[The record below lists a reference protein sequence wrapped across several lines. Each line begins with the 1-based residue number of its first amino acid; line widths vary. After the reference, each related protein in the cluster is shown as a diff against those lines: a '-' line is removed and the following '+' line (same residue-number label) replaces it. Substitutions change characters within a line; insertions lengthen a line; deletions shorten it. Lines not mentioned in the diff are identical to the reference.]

1 MIDGI
6 TYFRKNS
13 PYPGDVTKNCALD
26 GVEVDNNFFVLEGR
40 DIKTLKVDGSDI
52 VIELQNGKIIR
63 SVDALKDVTDLK
75 HTAVSELE
83 FDKENG
89 VLKFVRNGEQV
100 AITGF
105 ATESNIGSDTKP
117 DTVVTVAVD
126 DSLKG
131 NGLAASPVSISPMF
145 KTGQYEPVK
154 KIISVVDG
162 ESIPSCKTLTVGD
175 RYLTKEYV
183 SVYGM
188 LYNYEAVKKI
198 ACNLIKANSPWRIP
212 TKEDWDDML
221 NAVEPCPKNKN
232 HNSATSN
239 KYLGAW
245 AGKLLKSTDLW
256 LHSTTIDHCGNDTCI
271 NYDTVSCGNCDNA
284 CESIYCGKVCD
295 NECRCC
301 DCGNCDNGCGRCDC
315 GNCDNRGLDT
325 FGFHIVPAG
334 YADDGRNFVFFGERA
349 YFWTATNSNCEN
361 VYVKRFE
368 YNRNS
373 VYQNIIAGQNYL
385 SLRLVKDYNGH
396 NYHESEKILS
406 DQYPT
411 VMMPSVKNGHSIWT
425 SVNVSLG
432 CGCGRIEPN
441 NGLALAHTTK
451 FYLNEWDGKEWLRNE
466 LKDGESVVIKKAPN
480 GQTNAEYRLSDG
492 KLINVGQITYEAVI
506 NGINPK
512 LDELGTKIDNEIN
525 RSIAKDTMI
534 EDSINNELRPN
545 ITKNSNDIAT
555 VNTNLVSAIGN
566 INNAIKTVND
576 NLVDAVNTINGGI
589 ATEIQERKDA
599 DVAEKEARIATDEE
613 IKATV
618 TANKEILDQEIERAT
633 TKDNELATAIA
644 EEKQAREAKDADLE
658 NKIGQHQIVSDERYQ
673 ELKGLINTNKDS
685 IDNLST
691 DLDATKTDLNNTKQV
706 LTDFGKE
713 TAKAFEQI
721 NQVITD
727 GFNTINGGIA
737 TEIQERKDAD
747 VAEKE
752 ARIATDEEIKATILT
767 EEGTSFDTDSG
778 VLTLKSKGGT
788 NDIKVQFSMNFGEF

>member
-40 DIKTLKVDGSDI
+40 DIKTLKVDGSDL
-52 VIELQNGKIIR
+52 VVELQNGRVMR

-75 HTAVSELE
+75 HTAISNLE
-83 FDKENG
+83 FDKESG
-89 VLKFVRNGEQV
+89 VLRFVKDGEQM

-105 ATESNIGSDTKP
+105 ATELNTG
-117 DTVVTVAVD
+117 VTIAVD
-126 DSLKG
+126 ECLKG
-131 NGLAASPVSISPMF
+131 NGLAANPVSISPMY
-145 KTGQYEPVK
+145 KTGQFEPVK
-154 KIISVVDG
+154 KYISLVDG
-162 ESIPSCKTLTVGD
+162 EKIPNCDKPLVGD

-188 LYNYEAVKKI
+188 LYNYNAVKKI
-198 ACNLIKANSPWRIP
+198 ACDLNKANSPWRIP

-221 NAVEPCPKNKN
+221 NAVEPCQKDRD
-232 HNSATSN
+232 HNSATAN

-256 LHSTTIDHCGNDTCI
+256 LHAGSSDNVNYGSDTCI
-271 NYDTVSCGNCDNA
+271 NYGDSSSDY
-284 CESIYCGKVCD
+284 CEGTYCGKVDDGSCG
-295 NECRCC
+295 CC
-301 DCGNCDNGCGRCDC
+301 GCGD
-315 GNCDNRGLDT
+315 GFNCNADGVDA

-368 YNRNS
+368 YNKNS
-373 VYQNIIAGQNYL
+373 VYQNVIASQNYL
-385 SLRLVKDYNGH
+385 SLRLIKDYNGH

-406 DQYPT
+406 EQYPT
-411 VMMPSVKNGHSIWT
+411 LLMPSLKNGHSIWT

-432 CGCGRIEPN
+432 CGCKGDIIEPN
-441 NGLALAHTTK
+441 NGLALAHTAH
-451 FYLNEWDGKEWLRNE
+451 FYLNEWDGNEWLRNE
-466 LKDGESVVIKKAPN
+466 LREGESVVIKDAPN
-480 GQTNAEYRLSDG
+480 GQKNAEYRLCDG
-492 KLINVGQITYEAVI
+492 KLINVGQITYETVM
-506 NGINPK
+506 NDINPK
-512 LDELGTKIDNEIN
+512 LDALGTKIDNEIN

-534 EDSINNELRPN
+534 EDTITNELKPN
-545 ITKNSNDIAT
+545 ITKNASDIST
-555 VNTNLVSAIGN
+555 VNANLVSAIN
-566 INNAIKTVND
+566 TINGAIETVNN

-599 DVAEKEARIATDEE
+599 DAAEKEARIATDEE

-618 TANKEILDQEIERAT
+618 EANKEILDQEIERAT
-633 TKDNELATAIA
+633 AKDNELTDAIA
-644 EEKQAREAKDADLE
+644 AEKEARETKDTELE
-658 NKIGQHQIVSDERYQ
+658 QKIGQHQGESDIHYN
-673 ELKGLINTNKDS
+673 ELKNLISTNKES
-685 IDNLST
+685 IDSLSEDLETTKSNLKHT
-691 DLDATKTDLNNTKQV
+691 DQV
-706 LTDFGKE
+706 LSDFGKE

-721 NQVITD
+721 NTVITD

-747 VAEKE
+747 AAEKE
-752 ARIATDEEIKATILT
+752 ARIATDEEIKATVLT
-767 EEGTSFDTDSG
+767 EEGTKFDTDNG

>member
-40 DIKTLKVDGSDI
+40 DIKTLRVEGSDI
-52 VIELQNGKIIR
+52 VVELQNGKVMR
-63 SVDALKDVTDLK
+63 SVDALKDVADLK
-75 HTAVSELE
+75 RTAISELE
-83 FDKENG
+83 FDKESG

-105 ATESNIGSDTKP
+105 ATESKSEP
-117 DTVVTVAVD
+117 STVVTVAVD

-131 NGLAASPVSISPMF
+131 NGLTATPISISPIF

-162 ESIPSCKTLTVGD
+162 DSIPTCETLAVGD

-188 LYNYEAVKKI
+188 LYNYNAVKKI
-198 ACNLIKANSPWRIP
+198 ACDLDKANSPWRIP

-256 LHSTTIDHCGNDTCI
+256 LHSTTIDTCGNDTCI
-271 NYDTVSCGNCDNA
+271 NYDAVSCGNCNNA

-301 DCGNCDNGCGRCDC
+301 DCGNCDNGCGCCDC

-506 NGINPK
+506 NDINPK

-525 RSIAKDTMI
+525 RSIAKDEAF
-534 EDSINNELRPN
+534 EDTINDELRPN

-566 INNAIKTVND
+566 INEAIKTVND

-599 DVAEKEARIATDEE
+599 DKE
-613 IKATV
+613 IKDS
-618 TANKEILDQEIERAT
+618 LDQEIERAT

-658 NKIGQHQIVSDERYQ
+658 NKIGQQQTVSNERYQ

-747 VAEKE
+747 AAEKE

-767 EEGTSFDTDSG
+767 EEGTSFDTNSG

>member
-40 DIKTLKVDGSDI
+40 DIKTLRVEGSDI
-52 VIELQNGKIIR
+52 VVELQNGKVMR

-83 FDKENG
+83 FDKESG
-89 VLKFVRNGEQV
+89 VLRFMRNGEQV

-105 ATESNIGSDTKP
+105 ATELNTG
-117 DTVVTVAVD
+117 VTVAVD
-126 DSLKG
+126 ESLKG
-131 NGLAASPVSISPMF
+131 NGLAATPVSISPMF

-154 KIISVVDG
+154 KFISVVDG
-162 ESIPSCKTLTVGD
+162 ESIPTCETPIVGD

-198 ACNLIKANSPWRIP
+198 ACNLNKANSPWRIP

-221 NAVEPCPKNKN
+221 NAVEPCQKDRD
-232 HNSATSN
+232 HNSATAN

-256 LHSTTIDHCGNDTCI
+256 LHSSTIDPCGNDTCI
-271 NYDTVSCGNCDNA
+271 NYDTVSCGNSGNG
-284 CESIYCGKVCD
+284 CESTYCGKVCD
-295 NECRCC
+295 NSCGCC
-301 DCGNCDNGCGRCDC
+301 DCGNMGCDNG
-315 GNCDNRGLDT
+315 GLDA

-368 YNRNS
+368 YNKNS
-373 VYQNIIAGQNYL
+373 VYQNVIASQNYL
-385 SLRLVKDYNGH
+385 SLRLIKDYNGH

-506 NGINPK
+506 NDINPK

-525 RSIAKDTMI
+525 RSIAKDESF
-534 EDSINNELRPN
+534 EDTINDELRPN

-555 VNTNLVSAIGN
+555 VNTNLVSAIGS
-566 INNAIKTVND
+566 INEAIKTVND

-599 DVAEKEARIATDEE
+599 DA
-613 IKATV
+613 
-618 TANKEILDQEIERAT
+618 
-633 TKDNELATAIA
+633 
-644 EEKQAREAKDADLE
+644 
-658 NKIGQHQIVSDERYQ
+658 
-673 ELKGLINTNKDS
+673 
-685 IDNLST
+685 
-691 DLDATKTDLNNTKQV
+691 
-706 LTDFGKE
+706 
-713 TAKAFEQI
+713 
-721 NQVITD
+721 
-727 GFNTINGGIA
+727 
-737 TEIQERKDAD
+737 
-747 VAEKE
+747 AEKE

-767 EEGTSFDTDSG
+767 EEGTSFDTNSG

>member
-40 DIKTLKVDGSDI
+40 DIKTLRVEGSDI
-52 VIELQNGKIIR
+52 VVELQNGKVMR
-63 SVDALKDVTDLK
+63 SVNALKDVTDLK

-83 FDKENG
+83 FDKESG

-105 ATESNIGSDTKP
+105 ATESKSEP
-117 DTVVTVAVD
+117 STVVTVAVD

-131 NGLAASPVSISPMF
+131 NGLTATPISISPIF

-162 ESIPSCKTLTVGD
+162 DSIPTCETLAVGD

-188 LYNYEAVKKI
+188 LYNYNAVKKI
-198 ACNLIKANSPWRIP
+198 ACDLDKANSPWRIP

-256 LHSTTIDHCGNDTCI
+256 LHSTTIDTCGNDTCI
-271 NYDTVSCGNCDNA
+271 NYDAVSCGNCNNA

-295 NECRCC
+295 NECRCR
-301 DCGNCDNGCGRCDC
+301 DCGNCDNGCGCCDC

-506 NGINPK
+506 NDINPK

-525 RSIAKDTMI
+525 RSIAKDEAF
-534 EDSINNELRPN
+534 EDTINDELRPN

-566 INNAIKTVND
+566 INEAIKTVND

-599 DVAEKEARIATDEE
+599 DKE
-613 IKATV
+613 IKDS
-618 TANKEILDQEIERAT
+618 LDQEIERAT

-644 EEKQAREAKDADLE
+644 EEKQSREAKDADLE
-658 NKIGQHQIVSDERYQ
+658 NKIGQQQTVSNERYQ

-747 VAEKE
+747 AAEKE

-767 EEGTSFDTDSG
+767 EEGTSFDTNSG

>member
-13 PYPGDVTKNCALD
+13 PYTGDITKNCALD

-40 DIKTLKVDGSDI
+40 DIKTLRVEGSDI
-52 VIELQNGKIIR
+52 VVELQNGKVMR

-83 FDKENG
+83 FDKESG
-89 VLKFVRNGEQV
+89 VLRFMRNGEQV

-105 ATESNIGSDTKP
+105 ATELNTG
-117 DTVVTVAVD
+117 VTVAVD
-126 DSLKG
+126 ESLKG
-131 NGLAASPVSISPMF
+131 NGLAATPVSISPMF

-154 KIISVVDG
+154 KFISVVDG
-162 ESIPSCKTLTVGD
+162 ESIPTCETPIVGD
-175 RYLTKEYV
+175 RYLTEEYV

-198 ACNLIKANSPWRIP
+198 ACNLNKANSPWRIP

-221 NAVEPCPKNKN
+221 NAVEPCQKDRD
-232 HNSATSN
+232 HNSATAN

-256 LHSTTIDHCGNDTCI
+256 LHSSTIDPCGNDTCI
-271 NYDTVSCGNCDNA
+271 NYDTVSCGNSGNG
-284 CESIYCGKVCD
+284 CESTYCGKVCD
-295 NECRCC
+295 NSCGCC
-301 DCGNCDNGCGRCDC
+301 DCGNMGCDNG
-315 GNCDNRGLDT
+315 GLDA

-368 YNRNS
+368 YNKNS
-373 VYQNIIAGQNYL
+373 VYQNVIASQNYL
-385 SLRLVKDYNGH
+385 SLRLIKDYNGH

-599 DVAEKEARIATDEE
+599 DA
-613 IKATV
+613 
-618 TANKEILDQEIERAT
+618 
-633 TKDNELATAIA
+633 
-644 EEKQAREAKDADLE
+644 
-658 NKIGQHQIVSDERYQ
+658 
-673 ELKGLINTNKDS
+673 
-685 IDNLST
+685 
-691 DLDATKTDLNNTKQV
+691 
-706 LTDFGKE
+706 
-713 TAKAFEQI
+713 
-721 NQVITD
+721 
-727 GFNTINGGIA
+727 
-737 TEIQERKDAD
+737 
-747 VAEKE
+747 AEKE